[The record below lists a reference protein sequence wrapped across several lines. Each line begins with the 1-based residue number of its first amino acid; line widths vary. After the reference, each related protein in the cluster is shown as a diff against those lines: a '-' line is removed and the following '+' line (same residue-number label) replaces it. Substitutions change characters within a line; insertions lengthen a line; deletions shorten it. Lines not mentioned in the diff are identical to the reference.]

1 MPDENSLS
9 KLIIGAALEVHR
21 ELGPG
26 LVESIYEE
34 AMCHELHLRGLSFR
48 RQQSVSIAYKG
59 VKLAT
64 PLRLDLLVED
74 LVVVD
79 GKAKDCLTAFDRAQ
93 VLTYLR
99 LADKRL
105 GLLINFHEIV
115 LKNGIR
121 RVVNGLPNE
130 PSS

>member
-1 MPDENSLS
+1 MHDENPLS
-9 KLIIGAALEVHR
+9 KVIIGAALDVHR

-26 LVESIYEE
+26 LLESVYEE
-34 AMCHELHLRGLSFR
+34 AMGHELHLRGLAFR
-48 RQQSVSIAYKG
+48 RQQSVSIADKG

-79 GKAKDCLTAFDRAQ
+79 AKAKDCLTQFDRAQ
-93 VLTYLR
+93 LLTYLR
-99 LADKRL
+99 LTKKRL
-105 GLLINFHEIV
+105 GLLINFHEII

-121 RVVNGLPNE
+121 RVVNGLPEE
-130 PSS
+130 PS